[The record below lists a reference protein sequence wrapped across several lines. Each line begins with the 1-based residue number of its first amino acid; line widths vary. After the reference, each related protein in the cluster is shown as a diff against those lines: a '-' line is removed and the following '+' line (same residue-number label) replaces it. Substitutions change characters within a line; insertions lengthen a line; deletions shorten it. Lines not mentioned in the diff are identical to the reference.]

1 MHLVILGFGVCV
13 AGFRG
18 DGYRLLCFLGVLRHN
33 EEMIELSV
41 EAWSAIGAMLAVGV
55 AIVGFMYGMVRNLGN
70 DMNMRFDKADAWE
83 DARFAKVAE
92 RFVRMKERIVR
103 MDERFDDKLGKV
115 NDRIDIVLQN
125 QANARNE
132 PALFING
139 SRS

>member
-55 AIVGFMYGMVRNLGN
+55 AIVGFMYGMVRNLRN
-70 DMNMRFDKADAWE
+70 DMNMRFDKVDE
-83 DARFAKVAE
+83 RFALMEE
-92 RFVRMKERIVR
+92 RFVRVDERFDRIE
-103 MDERFDDKLGKV
+103 ERFDDKLSRV

-125 QANARNE
+125 QANARKE
-132 PALFING
+132 PTLFVGG